1 MRKQQIV
8 SKRLSLPC
16 FVSPVCVCLACA
28 VFCCEPCPLFVF
40 IFIIMALT
48 PPENF
53 AMVWRGV
60 HRSSFPT
67 KKNFAFMQQIRL
79 RSVVYLCPEDYPES
93 HHEFFAQHGIQL
105 LQFGLQ
111 GNKEPFDEIPE
122 NVIRAALRAVM
133 DTRNHPLL
141 IHCNQGKHRTGCLVG
156 CLRKVQRWS
165 LVSIFEEYRRFA
177 GSKARVVDQQFIERI
192 DVRLETLRAEAAAA
206 AQQQHPFASDAAG
219 GAGACGAA
227 ATGSDA
233 AEIEGVETAE
243 QKAARKAAKKANMT
257 PAEAAA
263 KAAKK
268 AAKAA
273 AAGTSAAPPSSDAS
287 DAAAA
292 LSEVRGATDASSGA
306 DPAELYGCAACG
318 GGSAS
323 SEPQPSSG

>member
-1 MRKQQIV
+1 V
-8 SKRLSLPC
+8 
-16 FVSPVCVCLACA
+16 AAAA
-28 VFCCEPCPLFVF
+28 VNSS
-40 IFIIMALT
+40 MAIT

-67 KKNFAFMQQIRL
+67 KKNFAFMLQIRL

-93 HHEFFAQHGIQL
+93 HHEFFAKHGVQL

-122 NVIRAALRAVM
+122 TIIRAALRAVL

-192 DVRLETLRAEAAAA
+192 DVSMETLKAEALE
-206 AQQQHPFASDAAG
+206 QQQQQQQQAMKSSAAG
-219 GAGACGAA
+219 VTGASSTSAGGEEVEPVAE
-227 ATGSDA
+227 TA
-233 AEIEGVETAE
+233 AE
-243 QKAARKAAKKANMT
+243 KAARKAAKKANMT
-257 PAEAAA
+257 PEEAAA

-273 AAGTSAAPPSSDAS
+273 AA
-287 DAAAA
+287 AAAA
-292 LSEVRGATDASSGA
+292 TPETKTGSVLPPAVAASEAAIDA
-306 DPAELYGCAACG
+306 AEAYGCSACG
-318 GGSAS
+318 GAPGAGSS
-323 SEPQPSSG
+323 SSSSAALVLQAGR